1 MQLLIAHGDATAR
14 RARERVVADE
24 EDLETIE
31 SGDGLET
38 LEMLLSPDA
47 PEVAVIDWHMPGID
61 GLELCRLAHAY
72 HAAGPPYV
80 ILLARADCDV
90 AQGLDAGASDCV
102 RTPVNAAELRA
113 RIDVGR
119 RFAALPWE
127 RLTGAAPAAAPA
139 PSATAAAA
147 GDSHEEKFTLAAQ
160 RTLNGDD
167 PDDEGDGR
175 GAKFELE
182 SVLVAQ

>member
-1 MQLLIAHGDATAR
+1 MQLLIAHAEATAR
-14 RARERVVADE
+14 LALKRVAADE

-31 SGDGLET
+31 SGEGLET
-38 LEMLLSPDA
+38 LEMLLAPDS
-47 PEVAVIDWHMPGID
+47 PEVAVIDWRLPGLD

-80 ILLARADCDV
+80 ILLAPADCDI

-102 RTPVNAAELRA
+102 RTPVSAAELRA

-127 RLTGAAPAAAPA
+127 RLTGTAPAPAAA
-139 PSATAAAA
+139 AAEEA
-147 GDSHEEKFTLAAQ
+147 HEEKFTLSAQ

-167 PDDEGDGR
+167 PDDQGDGC

>member
-1 MQLLIAHGDATAR
+1 MQLLIAHGDTTAR
-14 RARERVVADE
+14 LALERVVADE
-24 EDLETIE
+24 EELETIE
-31 SGDGLET
+31 SGEGLET

-102 RTPVNAAELRA
+102 HTPVNAAELRA

-119 RFAALPWE
+119 RFAALPWS
-127 RLTGAAPAAAPA
+127 RLTGAAPAAAV
-139 PSATAAAA
+139 AAAKDA
-147 GDSHEEKFTLAAQ
+147 HEEKFTLSAQ
-160 RTLNGDD
+160 RSLNGED
-167 PDDEGDGR
+167 PDDDGDGC
-175 GAKFELE
+175 AKFELE

>member
-1 MQLLIAHGDATAR
+1 MQLLIAHGYATAR
-14 RARERVVADE
+14 LALERVVADE

-31 SGDGLET
+31 SGEGLET

-80 ILLARADCDV
+80 ILLAPAGCDV

-102 RTPVNAAELRA
+102 HTPVSAAELRA
-113 RIDVGR
+113 RIDVGQ
-119 RFAALPWE
+119 RFAALPWG
-127 RLTGAAPAAAPA
+127 RLTGAASSEAPAAA
-139 PSATAAAA
+139 AAEDA
-147 GDSHEEKFTLAAQ
+147 HEEKFTLSAQ
-160 RTLNGDD
+160 RSLDGDD
-167 PDDEGDGR
+167 AGGEDDGYE
-175 GAKFELE
+175 AKFELE

>member
-1 MQLLIAHGDATAR
+1 LQLLIAHGEATAR
-14 RARERVVADE
+14 LALKRVAADE

-31 SGDGLET
+31 SGEGLET
-38 LEMLLSPDA
+38 LEMLLAPDS
-47 PEVAVIDWHMPGID
+47 PEVAVIDWRLPGLD

-80 ILLARADCDV
+80 ILLAPADCDI

-119 RFAALPWE
+119 RFAALPWA
-127 RLTGAAPAAAPA
+127 RLTGAAPD
-139 PSATAAAA
+139 AAAA
-147 GDSHEEKFTLAAQ
+147 AAKDTPEEKFALSAQ

-167 PDDEGDGR
+167 PDEGDGC
-175 GAKFELE
+175 GSKFELE

>member
-1 MQLLIAHGDATAR
+1 M
-14 RARERVVADE
+14 ADE
-24 EDLETIE
+24 VDLETIE
-31 SGDGLET
+31 SGEGLET
-38 LEMLLSPDA
+38 LEMLLAPDC
-47 PEVAVIDWHMPGID
+47 PEVAVIDWHLSGID

-80 ILLARADCDV
+80 ILLAPADCDV

-102 RTPVNAAELRA
+102 HTPVNAAELRA

-119 RFAALPWE
+119 RFAELPWE
-127 RLTGAAPAAAPA
+127 RLTGAPPAARAVED
-139 PSATAAAA
+139 T
-147 GDSHEEKFTLAAQ
+147 HEEKLTLSAQ

-167 PDDEGDGR
+167 PDNEGDGY
-175 GAKFELE
+175 GVKFELE